1 MCGCPN
7 DCVVAFVR
15 IIIILAFISAYIRL
29 FHGRSN
35 IEMDEWTDYE
45 RIGMKECCFFRFLG
59 LFLIFIVLIF
69 SLHILQLLFY
79 SRVPFCSSWLCLP
92 FPSSPPLPPLR
103 FPFPF
108 TFSLPVPLLRLLPL
122 RPWHALA
129 ACNFHFISISSS
141 SFCGYIYLACM
152 LSSYFP

>member
-1 MCGCPN
+1 MSEWLRS
-7 DCVVAFVR
+7 CVR
-15 IIIILAFISAYIRL
+15 SYNILAFIIAYIRL

-69 SLHILQLLFY
+69 SLHILQLLFILVFLFVLVDY
-79 SRVPFCSSWLCLP
+79 V
-92 FPSSPPLPPLR
+92 FPSPVPLTPLR
-103 FPFPF
+103 LPFPFPF